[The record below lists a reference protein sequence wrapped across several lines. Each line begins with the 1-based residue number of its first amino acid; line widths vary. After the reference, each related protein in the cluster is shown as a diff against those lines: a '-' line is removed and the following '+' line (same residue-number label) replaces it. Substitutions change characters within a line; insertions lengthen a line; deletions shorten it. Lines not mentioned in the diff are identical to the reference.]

1 MKKLLTSLAS
11 LIMVIALA
19 LSIAAGCGGNAGSG
33 GNKNTAASVK
43 DVYAASAVS
52 GASYL
57 NGAVKGG
64 NASHTAAAQSFIIG
78 FADNVAAPTERP
90 AEFTRERVIEVKN
103 GLMAFE
109 NAIAGKISETVALN
123 DGTGEYAEYKFVMT
137 VSAGDKVVAKM
148 YYDETPVKENNNA
161 EKPDDDEEKPDDD
174 EEKAEKEEE
183 IGEFETSTVLNGVI
197 VYKDSTYTVTGKKE
211 TETDGDESEYS
222 VELITMTDKN
232 NYVEFSYE
240 VEKEADENSVSY
252 EFKIVKDGV
261 TVQETELEFENEDG
275 KTEISLKFK
284 KGNKKDE
291 GEFKIVKDD
300 VNLNVYRVRYE
311 VGNKK
316 SYITVQKTETGYRYT
331 YSNEFVEEIG
341 FTETLTPPAAEAN

>member
-1 MKKLLTSLAS
+1 MKKRKKLLTWVVTITAIL
-11 LIMVIALA
+11 ALA
-19 LSIAAGCGGNAGSG
+19 LSVAAGCGGNAGSG
-33 GNKNTAASVK
+33 VNKNTAAASVK

-64 NASHTAAAQSFIIG
+64 NASYTAAAQSVFIG
-78 FADNVAAPTERP
+78 FADNAAAPTERP
-90 AEFTRERVIEVKN
+90 TEFTRERVIEVKN

-148 YYDETPVKENNNA
+148 YYNETPEA
-161 EKPDDDEEKPDDD
+161 EEDDTDDIEDDDIKDDDEKV
-174 EEKAEKEEE
+174 
-183 IGEFETSTVLNGVI
+183 GEFETSTVLNGVI

-261 TVQETELEFENEDG
+261 TVQETELEFENEDD

-284 KGNKKDE
+284 KGDKKDE

-300 VNLNVYRVRYE
+300 VNANAYRVRYE
-311 VGNKK
+311 VNGKK
-316 SYITVQKTETGYRYT
+316 SYITVIKTETGYKFT
-331 YSNEFVEEIG
+331 YSNQFVEEVG
-341 FTETLTPPAAEAN
+341 FTEDLSPEAEAIQSGI

>member
-1 MKKLLTSLAS
+1 MKKRKKFLT
-11 LIMVIALA
+11 MVVTITAILALA
-19 LSIAAGCGGNAGSG
+19 LSVAAGCGGNAGSG

-57 NGAVKGG
+57 NGAVKGD
-64 NASHTAAAQSFIIG
+64 NASHTAAAQSVIIG
-78 FADNVAAPTERP
+78 FADNVAAPKERP

-103 GLMAFE
+103 GIMAFE

-161 EKPDDDEEKPDDD
+161 EKPDDDEG
-174 EEKAEKEEE
+174 KAEKEEE

>member
-64 NASHTAAAQSFIIG
+64 NASHTAAAQSVIIG

-148 YYDETPVKENNNA
+148 YYDETPVKENNND
-161 EKPDDDEEKPDDD
+161 EKPDDDDEKPDDD
-174 EEKAEKEEE
+174 DEK
-183 IGEFETSTVLNGVI
+183 GEFETSTVLNGVI

>member
-19 LSIAAGCGGNAGSG
+19 LSVAAGCGGNAGSG

-64 NASHTAAAQSFIIG
+64 NASNTAAAQSFIIG

-148 YYDETPVKENNNA
+148 YYDETPVKENNN
-161 EKPDDDEEKPDDD
+161 DEKPDDD

>member
-1 MKKLLTSLAS
+1 MKKRKKLLTVVVTITAIL
-11 LIMVIALA
+11 ALA

-43 DVYAASAVS
+43 DVYAASAIS

-64 NASHTAAAQSFIIG
+64 NASHTAAAQSVIIG

-161 EKPDDDEEKPDDD
+161 EKPDDDEEKP
-174 EEKAEKEEE
+174 EKEEE